1 MKVAGQSKNS
11 TTSRS
16 HSDHKTKNVVCL
28 NPSHA
33 AVGFSNFQSE
43 GRVPAPVLHK
53 LSLCHEVEQETG
65 VIRHTRTLS
74 WGSEQ
79 NPCRDGQ

>member
-16 HSDHKTKNVVCL
+16 HSGHKTNNVVCL

-33 AVGFSNFQSE
+33 AVSFSNFQSE
-43 GRVPAPVLHK
+43 GRVPAAALHK
-53 LSLCHEVEQETG
+53 LSPCREVELETG
-65 VIRHTRTLS
+65 AFRQTGTLS